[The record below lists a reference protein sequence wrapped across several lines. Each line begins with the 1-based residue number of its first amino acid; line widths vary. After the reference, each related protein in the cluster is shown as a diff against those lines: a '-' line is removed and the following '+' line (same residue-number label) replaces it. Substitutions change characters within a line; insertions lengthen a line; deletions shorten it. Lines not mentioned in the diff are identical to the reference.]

1 MDKTDNFLEYVPERA
16 IEWALDEKTRVYL
29 IKEKSKNR
37 MIRRLID
44 WFGRSQFF
52 HIHLDEIGSEAWKLA
67 DGNLPL
73 LEISRRLREKLG
85 VRIEP
90 AEERVARFFAML
102 KKNGFVDLQ
111 KRPVQNRPRS

>member
-1 MDKTDNFLEYVPERA
+1 MAPSGNFLEYVPERA
-16 IEWALDEKTRVYL
+16 IEWALDDKGRVYL

-37 MIRRLID
+37 IIRCLID

-67 DGNLPL
+67 DGNLSL

-85 VRIEP
+85 ARIEP
-90 AEERVARFFAML
+90 AEERAARFFAML
-102 KKNGFVDLQ
+102 NKNGFVVL
-111 KRPVQNRPRS
+111 KKIGSKS